1 MKSKGDIRGCLLFC
15 VLFACFT
22 AVPPQVQ
29 LCQQADGKVNQPE
42 ENPE

>member
-1 MKSKGDIRGCLLFC
+1 MSPFC
-15 VLFACFT
+15 VSFIGLVA
-22 AVPPQVQ
+22 AAPQVQ